1 MRLRSAITLRRATS
15 SRLNSSTLLLRK
27 RLRLR
32 NLLMM
37 KRRQSVHGDLKD
49 PDHLTMDPAVAREVD
64 PEVAPRALVDTQVT
78 THTLLQHP
86 KKLRQKSRLRVTQSI
101 WRTQEAAMDPAQV
114 TKDAPSRDPVE
125 DPDPA
130 PMAQPVP
137 TLKVRRQSLPTF
149 TDPTDSVVV
158 TKLRRESPSCAP
170 STHNV
175 DLAKPV
181 APSVSTVSLK
191 VLSVSTVSPRVLN
204 VKSVSP
210 RVPSVNTVNP
220 RVPLVSTVSPRVLS
234 VSRENLKVPSARVPH
249 TEDLAKVVAS
259 VEDPTSPQSSTDLD
273 ASLVAPLALTIRSEP
288 MILFIKNCD

>member
-1 MRLRSAITLRRATS
+1 
-15 SRLNSSTLLLRK
+15 
-27 RLRLR
+27 
-32 NLLMM
+32 
-37 KRRQSVHGDLKD
+37 
-49 PDHLTMDPAVAREVD
+49 
-64 PEVAPRALVDTQVT
+64 
-78 THTLLQHP
+78 
-86 KKLRQKSRLRVTQSI
+86 
-101 WRTQEAAMDPAQV
+101 MDPAQV

-130 PMAQPVP
+130 PMAQPVK
-137 TLKVRRQSLPTF
+137 TVKVRTQSLPTS

-181 APSVSTVSLK
+181 VPSVSTVSLR
-191 VLSVSTVSPRVLN
+191 VLSVN
-204 VKSVSP
+204 SVSP

-259 VEDPTSPQSSTDLD
+259 VEDPTSPQSSTDPD
-273 ASLVAPLALTIRSEP
+273 VILVAPLAHTIRSEP
-288 MILFIKNCD
+288 MMLFIKNCD